1 MRANHHNNLMFW
13 VFFCF
18 LNLLILPHVV
28 VCLPE
33 APNTFGVN
41 EDEEKTKENNN
52 KERKE
57 KKVRTPVTTRSLLAN
72 NKK

>member
-41 EDEEKTKENNN
+41 EDEEKL
-52 KERKE
+52 ER
-57 KKVRTPVTTRSLLAN
+57 PSLLVPFWLIIKN
-72 NKK
+72 EFLYLISFRVFF